1 MSAMNQPPADDG
13 LRKSYGSQDMAP
25 IAGSVTV
32 LRPVLRHDRDAL
44 AEIWSRLGGIMPPA
58 DAVIWLIS
66 PHPALSN
73 KHPIWC
79 QADELRALLDGATHD
94 ELLAQ

>member
-1 MSAMNQPPADDG
+1 MTHIIADIPLTPEIG
-13 LRKSYGSQDMAP
+13 A
-25 IAGSVTV
+25 TV

-44 AEIWSRLGGIMPPA
+44 AEIWSQLGGIMPPI
-58 DAVIWLIS
+58 DAIIWLIS

-79 QADELRALLDGATHD
+79 DVDEVRALLNGATHD
-94 ELLAQ
+94 ELLAQAKIAVAKANVDA

>member
-1 MSAMNQPPADDG
+1 MTTHI
-13 LRKSYGSQDMAP
+13 
-25 IAGSVTV
+25 IAEISLTPEIGVTV

-44 AEIWSRLGGIMPPA
+44 AEILAMLNARFYPV
-58 DAVIWLIS
+58 DAVLWLIS

-79 QADELRALLDGATHD
+79 DVDEVRALLDGATHD
-94 ELLAQ
+94 ELLVQAKVIVAKERG